1 MRVYY
6 DRDADV
12 NLIKG
17 KRVAIIGYGS
27 QGHAHANNLKDSG
40 VKELAVGLRPGSAG
54 VAKAEAAGLKVMDP
68 AECAKW
74 ADVVMVL
81 TPDEGQGDLYREKLG
96 PNMKPG
102 AALAFA
108 HGLNVHFNLLDPRP
122 DIDVF
127 MIAPKGPGHTVRS
140 EYQRGGGVPCLVA
153 VAQNPSGNALE
164 IALSYASAIGGGRAG
179 IIETT
184 FKEECETDLFGEQ
197 VVLCGGLVELIKG
210 GYETLVEAGYA
221 PEMAYFE
228 CLHEVKLIVDLIY
241 EGGIANMNYSISNT
255 AEYGEYVSGPRIVN
269 DETRAEM
276 KRVLADIQSGR
287 FARDWMLENKVN
299 QTELQ
304 GDAAPHGRAPDRA
317 DRREAARD
325 DAVDREERAG
335 RQVAQLTGL
344 PAGGPSP
351 GEPSIHAS
359 AVTLACPD
367 VHNGAANLPSIAGM
381 HRVSRER
388 QSKRCSLAIRR
399 SLTGRVRRRMW
410 RDFAMR
416 WLGTGR
422 HAAGCSP
429 FCGIRA
435 ESHLRWQPRCV
446 HWTRSTPS

>member
-17 KRVAIIGYGS
+17 KNVAIIGYGS
-27 QGHAHANNLKDSG
+27 QGHAHALNLKDSG
-40 VKELAVGLRPGSAG
+40 VKQLAIGLRSKSGG
-54 VAKAEAAGLKVMDP
+54 VAKAEGSGLKVMAP
-68 AECAKW
+68 ADAAKW

-96 PNMKPG
+96 PNMKSG

-153 VAQNPSGNALE
+153 VSQNPSGNALE
-164 IALSYASAIGGGRAG
+164 VALSYASAIGGGRAG
-179 IIETT
+179 VIETT

-255 AEYGEYVSGPRIVN
+255 AEYGEYVTGPRIIT
-269 DETRAEM
+269 DRTKAETN
-276 KRVLADIQSGR
+276 RVVTDMQSGKVT
-287 FARDWMLENKVN
+287 RDWMLENKVS
-299 QTELQ
+299 QTSFK
-304 GDAAPHGRAPDRA
+304 APRAPMA
-317 DRREAARD
+317 QHPIEQVGEKLRD
-325 DAVDREERAG
+325 MMPWIKKGALVDK
-335 RQVAQLTGL
+335 
-344 PAGGPSP
+344 
-351 GEPSIHAS
+351 
-359 AVTLACPD
+359 
-367 VHNGAANLPSIAGM
+367 
-381 HRVSRER
+381 
-388 QSKRCSLAIRR
+388 SKN
-399 SLTGRVRRRMW
+399 
-410 RDFAMR
+410 
-416 WLGTGR
+416 
-422 HAAGCSP
+422 
-429 FCGIRA
+429 
-435 ESHLRWQPRCV
+435 
-446 HWTRSTPS
+446 